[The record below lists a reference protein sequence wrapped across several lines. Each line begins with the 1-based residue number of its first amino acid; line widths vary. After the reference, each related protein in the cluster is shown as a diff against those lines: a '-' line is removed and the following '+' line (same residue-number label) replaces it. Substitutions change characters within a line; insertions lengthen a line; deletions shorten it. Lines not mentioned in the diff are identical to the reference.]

1 MRQSRRGNLFTP
13 KPNLWMNTEKEWK
26 VLDKHTINL
35 QIGGGY
41 PSSELILKP
50 KEIIKLLEIAMEY
63 GEVIIRVPG
72 SEVLNER

>member
-1 MRQSRRGNLFTP
+1 MRQNRRGNLFTP

-26 VLDKHTINL
+26 ALDKHTINL
-35 QIGGGY
+35 QIGGGD

>member
-1 MRQSRRGNLFTP
+1 
-13 KPNLWMNTEKEWK
+13 MNTEKEWK
-26 VLDKHTINL
+26 ALDKHTINL